1 MKFSISNQ
9 CDANKCFVI
18 WLFIDDI
25 CKKKNDCSISL
36 MSAINEIELSSTVGC
51 HYINSACLRG

>member
-25 CKKKNDCSISL
+25 CKKKMTAVYL
-36 MSAINEIELSSTVGC
+36 
-51 HYINSACLRG
+51 